1 MSIKNVVKI
10 VLIVLVA
17 FVFATVGNA
26 LAAANTVPT
35 SAAGDGNG
43 VVSGY
48 TVNSVHYNLNATPVT
63 IDTVTFST
71 TTTLPV
77 GSTVKVKLVTAG
89 TWYDCTFAAKVPG
102 PGSNVTC
109 TTTGAPVLSTDNL
122 RIVISD

>member
-10 VLIVLVA
+10 IAIVLVA

-26 LAAANTVPT
+26 LAAANTVPS
-35 SAAGDGNG
+35 SAAGDGNNAI
-43 VVSGY
+43 SGY
-48 TVNSVHYNLNATPVT
+48 VINSVHYNLNAIPLT

-89 TWYDCTFAAKVPG
+89 SWYDCTFAAKVPG

-109 TTTGAPVLSTDNL
+109 TTTGASVQSTDNL

>member
-1 MSIKNVVKI
+1 MNVKNAVKI

-26 LAAANTVPT
+26 LAAANTVPA
-35 SAAGDGNG
+35 SSAGDGTG
-43 VVSGY
+43 AISGY
-48 TVNSVHYNLNATPVT
+48 IVNSIHYNLNAIPLT

-71 TTTLPV
+71 TTTVSV
-77 GSTVKVKLVTAG
+77 GSTIKIELVTAG
-89 TWYDCTFAAKVPG
+89 SWYDCTFAAKVPG

-109 TTTGAPVLSTDNL
+109 TTTGVSVQSVNNL

>member
-1 MSIKNVVKI
+1 MSIKNAVKI
-10 VLIVLVA
+10 IVIVLVA

-35 SAAGDGNG
+35 SSAGDGTG
-43 VVSGY
+43 TISGY
-48 TVNSVHYNLNATPVT
+48 VVNSVHYNLNAIPLT

-77 GSTVKVKLVTAG
+77 GSTVKIELVTAG
-89 TWYDCTFAAKVPG
+89 SWYDCTFAAKVPG

-109 TTTGAPVLSTDNL
+109 TTIGASVQTAGNL